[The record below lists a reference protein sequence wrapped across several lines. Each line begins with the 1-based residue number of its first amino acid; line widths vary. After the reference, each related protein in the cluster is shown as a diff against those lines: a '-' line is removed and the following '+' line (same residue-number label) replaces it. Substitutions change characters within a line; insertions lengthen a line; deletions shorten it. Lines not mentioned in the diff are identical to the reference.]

1 MRKGL
6 LIIFLFAATI
16 TRAQLSE
23 PLLEL
28 KTFIKNQ
35 PPKNPYD
42 STPYLNIFDKNGVHY
57 LLPIYKGFS
66 QETKLAQFDPALYY
80 ESLAQAV
87 SFTGDNSSVLAL
99 EQKAYDKVTDSA
111 KITADKLSDAAKA
124 VYYMDAKQYI
134 LSKAK
139 KVRVVMINEPHDKP
153 QARAFTASLLEDM
166 YLQGFHYLAMEM
178 FNNYIKGS
186 IVKINART
194 GYFVNEPVAAEL
206 IRKALEI
213 GYTLVPYEDTVQ
225 SHTDNQRE
233 YAQAQNIYNF
243 LSKKD
248 SSAKILVHAG
258 YGHIKEGATG
268 DHIPMAAYF
277 KIISKIDPLTIDQT
291 EMIENS
297 TDEFGS
303 LLYQSWIKKAPVTNS
318 VVAMKDNKTVDP
330 YDLNLYDIHVIHP
343 PTKYTNGRPIWMTMN
358 GWKKETPVAVAYR
371 SAFLVQAYYEKE
383 YSEASVNQSVPAD
396 QTYQVAQN
404 GLYYLYLR
412 KGKYKVVFRDK
423 GYEILGTKDMEVK

>member
-6 LIIFLFAATI
+6 LIIFLFAAAI
-16 TRAQLSE
+16 SRAQLSD
-23 PLLEL
+23 PLQEL

-35 PPKNPYD
+35 PPKIQPD
-42 STPYLNIFDKNGVHY
+42 SSLYLDVFNKNGLHY
-57 LLPIYKGFS
+57 LQALYKGFL
-66 QETKLAQFDPALYY
+66 QEKRLLAADTASYY
-80 ESLAQAV
+80 EAMAQAV
-87 SFTGDNSSVLAL
+87 SFIGDNASVLAF
-99 EQKAYDKVTDSA
+99 EQKAYDKPTDSA
-111 KITADKLSDAAKA
+111 KITTDKLSDAAKS
-124 VYYMDAKQYI
+124 VYYMDAKQFI

-139 KVRVVMINEPHDKP
+139 KARVVMINEPHDKP
-153 QARAFTASLLEDM
+153 QARAFTASLLEEM
-166 YLQGFHYLAMEM
+166 YQQGFHYLAMEM
-178 FNNYIKGS
+178 LDNYSKNP
-186 IVKINART
+186 IVKINAFT
-194 GYFVNEPVAAEL
+194 GYYVNEPVAAEL
-206 IRKALEI
+206 VRKALEI

-225 SHTDNQRE
+225 GHTVNQRE

-248 SSAKILVHAG
+248 TAAKILVHAG

-268 DHIPMAAYF
+268 ERIPMAAYF

-297 TDEFGS
+297 TDQFGS

-318 VVAMKDNKTVDP
+318 VVAMKDNKAVDP

-343 PTKYTNGRPIWMTMN
+343 PTKYTNGRPNWMMMN

-383 YSEASVNQSVPAD
+383 
-396 QTYQVAQN
+396 
-404 GLYYLYLR
+404 
-412 KGKYKVVFRDK
+412 
-423 GYEILGTKDMEVK
+423 